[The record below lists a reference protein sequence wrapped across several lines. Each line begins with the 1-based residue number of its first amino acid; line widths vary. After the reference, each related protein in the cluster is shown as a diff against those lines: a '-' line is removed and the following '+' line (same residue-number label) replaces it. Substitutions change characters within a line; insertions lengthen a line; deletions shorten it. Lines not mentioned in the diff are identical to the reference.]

1 MEVTCVEQHYCIKIA
16 VLRGRNAMECHSEL
30 VETHGNNAIRYR
42 TVARFFHLLS
52 TGALCYAELGT
63 SIPVSGAEYSYYLRV
78 YGSKGRFGPIPAFL
92 YLWMCSLIIKTSA
105 VAIMLLT
112 FAEYIVEPMFPTCAA
127 PGMIKKLVALIGIC
141 KCP

>member
-1 MEVTCVEQHYCIKIA
+1 SGIFISPKG
-16 VLRGRNAMECHSEL
+16 VLKYSGS
-30 VETHGNNAIRYR
+30 
-42 TVARFFHLLS
+42 VAASLIVWTGCGVVALM
-52 TGALCYAELGT
+52 GALCYAELGT

-112 FAEYIVEPMFPTCAA
+112 FAEYIVEPMFPSCAA
-127 PGMIKKLVALIGIC
+127 PGMVKKLVALIGI
-141 KCP
+141 